1 MKILVSALLLTLCAF
16 AVPALADSPEE
27 SCPTALETSLSG
39 LTETPIFSVEG
50 FPQPYPYCWDVHL
63 TYCSPVGSTKRC
75 QDGTWSDYYCVCWY
89 DSYRRTNYWDCPEV
103 R

>member
-1 MKILVSALLLTLCAF
+1 MKILVSALLLALCAF

-27 SCPTALETSLSG
+27 SCPAAPEASISG
-39 LTETPIFSVEG
+39 LTDTPISLQIK
-50 FPQPYPYCWDVHL
+50 PQPYPYCWNL
-63 TYCSPVGSTKRC
+63 NGTYCSPVGSTKGC
-75 QDGTWSDYYCVCWY
+75 TDGIWYDYVCTCRY

>member
-27 SCPTALETSLSG
+27 SCPAAPEASISG
-39 LTETPIFSVEG
+39 LTDTPISLQLV
-50 FPQPYPYCWDVHL
+50 PQLPPYCWNL
-63 TYCSPVGSTKRC
+63 NGTYCSPVGSTKGC
-75 QDGTWSDYYCVCWY
+75 TDGIWFDYVCTCRY
-89 DSYRRTNYWDCPEV
+89 DSYYRRNYWDCPEV